1 MRKQEN
7 VVLWP
12 VYFDNSKT
20 RREGRKVPKNVAVSN
35 PRLKELHKAAEVLG
49 FSVKL
54 EVDAAHPAI
63 PWMKT
68 GRMWV
73 KKDKSKMKTIA
84 RIAKELLK
92 IRQKEKK

>member
-1 MRKQEN
+1 MRKQDD
-7 VVLWP
+7 VVIWP

-20 RREGRKVPKNVAVSN
+20 RREGRKVPKNIAVTN

-49 FSVKL
+49 FSVRI
-54 EVDAAHPAI
+54 EVDTVHPAI

-73 KKDKSKMKTIA
+73 KKVESKMNIIT
-84 RIAKELLK
+84 RIAEELLR